1 MVGVCMTYADT
12 SGGALD
18 YMPWRYGDS
27 KLLFR
32 GPARRLEGRYA
43 LFLGG
48 TETYGKFI
56 AEPFPAMVERIG
68 GMRCIN
74 FGWPNAGVDAFAQD
88 GDIME
93 AAARA
98 RAVVLQVT
106 GAQNVSNPFYR
117 VHPRRNDRFVAAN
130 APLLRLFPEVDFTE
144 FHFTR
149 HLLGRLWRVSPRRYA
164 QVRAAA
170 RRCWVRRM
178 HRLLEKIGS
187 KTILLW
193 VSERPVAQRV
203 ADGLDGDLVAD
214 PVFVN
219 ARMMARLRPHAARCV
234 EVIPSRKARAEG
246 TKGMIFNEME
256 APAAAGM
263 PGPRAHREVA
273 EALLA
278 PLADLAGTGPADRAG
293 T

>member
-1 MVGVCMTYADT
+1 MTYADA

-18 YMPWRYGDS
+18 YMPWRYGAS
-27 KLLFR
+27 KLMFR
-32 GPARRLEGRYA
+32 GPARRLEGRYV

-48 TETYGKFI
+48 TETYGKFV
-56 AEPFPAMVERIG
+56 AEPFPVMAERLG

-88 GDIME
+88 DDIMY
-93 AAARA
+93 AASGA
-98 RAVVLQVT
+98 RAVVVQVT
-106 GAQNVSNPFYR
+106 GAQNVTNPFYR

-130 APLLRLFPEVDFTE
+130 APLLRLFPEIDFTE

-149 HLLGRLWRVSPRRYA
+149 HMLGRLWRVSPRRYA

-178 HRLLEKIGS
+178 RMVLGRIGS

-193 VSERPVAQRV
+193 VSERPISQRLKE
-203 ADGLDGDLVAD
+203 GCEGDLISD
-214 PVFVN
+214 PVFVTGP
-219 ARMMARLRPHAARCV
+219 MMAKLSPHAARVV
-234 EVIPSRKARAEG
+234 EVVLSRRARAQG

-256 APAAAGM
+256 APAAAGV
-263 PGPRAHREVA
+263 PGPLAHREVA
-273 EALLA
+273 EALLR
-278 PLADLAGTGPADRAG
+278 PLARVAQGRP
-293 T
+293 

>member
-1 MVGVCMTYADT
+1 MTYADA

-18 YMPWRYGDS
+18 YMPWRYGAS

-56 AEPFPAMVERIG
+56 AEPYPAMAERLGIG
-68 GMRCIN
+68 RCIN
-74 FGWPNAGVDAFAQD
+74 FGWPNAGIDAFALD
-88 GDIME
+88 DDIMQ

-98 RAVVLQVT
+98 RAVVVQVT
-106 GAQNVSNPFYR
+106 GAQNVTNPFYR

-130 APLLRLFPEVDFTE
+130 PALVELFPEVDFTE

-149 HLLGRLWRVSPRRYA
+149 HMLGRLWRVSPRRYA

-178 HRLLEKIGS
+178 RGVLDRIGR

-193 VSERPVAQRV
+193 VSERPVSQRIE
-203 ADGLDGDLVAD
+203 AGCDGDLISD
-214 PVFVN
+214 PVFVT
-219 ARMMARLRPHAARCV
+219 APMVAMLRPHAARFV
-234 EVIPSRKARAEG
+234 EVVPSAKARAEG
-246 TKGMIFNEME
+246 TRGMIFNEMD
-256 APAAAGM
+256 APAAAGL
-263 PGPRAHREVA
+263 PGPLAHREVA
-273 EALLA
+273 EALRA
-278 PLADLAGTGPADRAG
+278 PLQDLMARGRDGRGDH
-293 T
+293 